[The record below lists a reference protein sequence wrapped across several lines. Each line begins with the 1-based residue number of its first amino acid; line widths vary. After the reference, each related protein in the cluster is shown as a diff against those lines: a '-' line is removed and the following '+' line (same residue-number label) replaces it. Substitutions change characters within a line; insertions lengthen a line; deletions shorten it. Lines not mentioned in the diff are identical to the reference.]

1 MLWFHEKIKK
11 KKIREHDAYLN
22 FLRSYPNIWP
32 IIAEIWDGLA
42 SESSIKSSI
51 SLSSSYSSSDSIL
64 YLFDEFFDLVNEELL
79 DFEDDELRPMGEG
92 DRDRGLLLLLPF
104 PDCLFD
110 LLLLTTAGWN
120 WGPKF
125 STRKKEEIN

>member
-1 MLWFHEKIKK
+1 M
-11 KKIREHDAYLN
+11 
-22 FLRSYPNIWP
+22 
-32 IIAEIWDGLA
+32 A

-64 YLFDEFFDLVNEELL
+64 YLFDEFFDLEYEELL

-110 LLLLTTAGWN
+110 LLLLTTAG
-120 WGPKF
+120 
-125 STRKKEEIN
+125 